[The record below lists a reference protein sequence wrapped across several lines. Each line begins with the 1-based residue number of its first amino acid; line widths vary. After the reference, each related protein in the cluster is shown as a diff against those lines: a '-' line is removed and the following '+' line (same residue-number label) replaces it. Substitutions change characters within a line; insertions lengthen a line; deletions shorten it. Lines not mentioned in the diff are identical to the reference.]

1 MTALNW
7 DDLRFFLTLA
17 RENRLSAAG
26 RVLGVKHTTV
36 ARRITA
42 LEARLG
48 ARLFDH
54 SADGYNMNQAGENLY
69 QHALVMEERALA
81 VNREIV
87 GMDAQLAGPL
97 KLTAPANLMSLMIVP
112 AMRRL
117 QEAYPGIEVELIG
130 TTGLLDLAARQA
142 DIALRFTPAPP
153 DYLIGRKVLSMQHGV
168 YASEEYLRHPRDRH
182 QVILWDG
189 DTVSPPWM
197 EQHFPDARLA
207 LRVDEISVMVTA
219 LNHHY
224 GLARIPCLVGDSEPS
239 LRRID
244 VTLEPSTW
252 GLWVLSHVDLRA
264 TARVRVCR
272 EFLIEMLL
280 EQRDL
285 IEGRNSRYS
294 GITPWNQLNSNP

>member
-1 MTALNW
+1 MAELNW

-36 ARRITA
+36 ARRINA
-42 LEARLG
+42 LEAQLG

-69 QHALVMEERALA
+69 EHALVMEEQALA
-81 VNREIV
+81 VNREII

-97 KLTAPANLMSLMIVP
+97 KLTAPANLMSLMVVP
-112 AMRRL
+112 AIHRL
-117 QEAYPGIEVELIG
+117 QQAYPGIEVELIG

-142 DIALRFTPAPP
+142 DIALRFTPSPP
-153 DYLIGRKVLSMQHGV
+153 DYLIGRKILSMQHGV
-168 YASEEYLRHPRDRH
+168 YASEEYLRQPQDRH
-182 QVILWDG
+182 RVVLWDG
-189 DTVSPPWM
+189 DTDTPPWV
-197 EQHFPDARLA
+197 EQHFPDAMLA

-219 LNHHY
+219 LTHHH
-224 GLARIPCLVGDSEPS
+224 GLARIPCLVGDSEPA

-244 VTLEPSTW
+244 VPLQPSTW
-252 GLWVLSHVDLRA
+252 GLWVLSHLDLRA

-272 EFLIEMLL
+272 EFLIDMLL
-280 EQRDL
+280 EQSDL
-285 IEGRNSRYS
+285 IEGKRSRY
-294 GITPWNQLNSNP
+294 GQLPATA